1 MFCKISAFLIIRV
14 NGYNNVLVILP
25 KHSLPIG
32 FNYFLGRGMRKIY
45 FTTPFHYTLLLIRMV
60 KLIKFPEFHVF
71 CKIIFPIHIS
81 ALPQAACVP

>member
-45 FTTPFHYTLLLIRMV
+45 FTTPFHYTLLLT
-60 KLIKFPEFHVF
+60 KDG
-71 CKIIFPIHIS
+71 KINKIS
-81 ALPQAACVP
+81 RIPCFL